1 MQQIISLEIGDTLEM
16 NSEGLFAAE
25 ENATFW
31 LWAYPSLLN
40 WPGKLEWLFSPVV
53 GNSDY
58 PGDLWGIDDR
68 GNLLL
73 IETKRGKRTDP
84 FQDFVNF
91 EKSGMKTAVNVE
103 KIAKRWRNLY
113 ACERRFWQNH
123 ETDLRNQSLDQI
135 TATGV
140 VPYSSKRY
148 ATRRWPAL
156 YTEVIAPRLFGEPA
170 YAENVSHYLET
181 CNQLSI
187 TTIYYVGLVLVN
199 EPDWLTLSAKGHNH
213 YLELRSLVGDERVI
227 LMGIT
232 AGKSQVERGVV
243 LQAWQATTGYAS

>member
-1 MQQIISLEIGDTLEM
+1 MQQIISLEIGNTLEM

-25 ENATFW
+25 ESATFW

-58 PGDLWGIDDR
+58 PGDLWGIDDS

-91 EKSGMKTAVNVE
+91 EKSGMKTAVSVE
-103 KIAKRWRNLY
+103 KVAKRWKNLY
-113 ACERRFWQNH
+113 ESERRFWQNH
-123 ETDLRNQSLDQI
+123 ETDLRRQSLEQI
-135 TATGV
+135 TAKGV

-156 YTEVIAPRLFGEPA
+156 YAEVIAPRLFSEPT
-170 YAENVSHYLET
+170 YAENVGHYLEIR
-181 CNQLSI
+181 NQSNI

-199 EPDWLTLSAKGHNH
+199 EPNLLTLSTKGHDH
-213 YLELRSLVGDERVI
+213 YLKLMSLVGNERVI
-227 LMGIT
+227 LTGIT
-232 AGKSQVERGVV
+232 AWKSQVEQGVV
-243 LQAWQATTGYAS
+243 LQAWQANTGCAL